1 MTGASVPRWLAL
13 ILATLAWLV
22 AIPLAHGVV
31 PWAISTVTRRHGWSE
46 GRPGIWNLPG
56 AIPVALGAALLI
68 WVFAVGITQ
77 TPKKVRLGLTPTF
90 LMRRGPY
97 AFTRNPMYVAELG
110 IWVGWAIFFG
120 SIGVFAGAVVLW
132 AVVGFVVVS
141 RDEHTLEAAFGQAYL
156 QFKSRTRRWL

>member
-1 MTGASVPRWLAL
+1 
-13 ILATLAWLV
+13 
-22 AIPLAHGVV
+22 
-31 PWAISTVTRRHGWSE
+31 
-46 GRPGIWNLPG
+46 
-56 AIPVALGAALLI
+56 
-68 WVFAVGITQ
+68 
-77 TPKKVRLGLTPTF
+77 
-90 LMRRGPY
+90 
-97 AFTRNPMYVAELG
+97 MYVAELG